1 MNTKFKKIIL
11 FIAIDIIGY
20 TIGMGIFLLFFYLI
34 PYELHADGSVVGD
47 SEELAT
53 FDFVSEKN
61 RSDISSHGFNRNSGK
76 SSANRS
82 NTDTEDITY
91 DDEEVQKVLSSD
103 ISYEILETYTGENS
117 KITITKKYYGSGSDK
132 VTYYVADVYV
142 RNLQCLKTAF
152 AKDTYGTNIKEDA
165 LDIAGKCQSVLAI
178 TGDSYGNND
187 TGIVVRNGVLYRTDE
202 NEADVCILFS
212 DGTMK
217 TYTADEFDAE
227 AILAEGVWQAWC
239 FGPGLLDGNGHILSE
254 FQSTGYLSGNH
265 PRVAIGYVE
274 PGHFVFTVV
283 DGRNEGY
290 SRGVS
295 LSELAAIMKLENC
308 IYAYNLDGGGSSSM
322 VYNGK
327 YVNDSTSRDIT
338 DIIYITD

>member
-61 RSDISSHGFNRNSGK
+61 RSDSSSHGFNRNSGK

-103 ISYEILETYTGENS
+103 VSYEILE
-117 KITITKKYYGSGSDK
+117 
-132 VTYYVADVYV
+132 
-142 RNLQCLKTAF
+142 
-152 AKDTYGTNIKEDA
+152 
-165 LDIAGKCQSVLAI
+165 
-178 TGDSYGNND
+178 
-187 TGIVVRNGVLYRTDE
+187 
-202 NEADVCILFS
+202 
-212 DGTMK
+212 